1 MYPCPEHLWIKTPN
15 SNGLALVDICRNNNL
30 FILNGRMGTD
40 KDTGQF
46 TYRNSSVI
54 DYAIATAECFV
65 FLTEFGIIETDS
77 LFSDGHAIIKF
88 TVSSKI
94 KVTPPHKQKL
104 HKDNTSAKWKQNL
117 ASSFINN
124 INEENID
131 HIKYLCDVCP
141 CAPSSIDEITNT
153 ITVMFQNAA
162 AETFP
167 KQCSY
172 NHAFKRPWFGIKC
185 KQAQTCYYEA
195 KNIYK
200 CERSLSNKTLLQ
212 NASKNYKRTMNYF
225 NNQYKFKNAQTL
237 RTMHSKSSKEYW
249 KYIHRIGAKKSK
261 KSPSLDSLYNHFK
274 NINCNDITE
283 SNEFN
288 LDTSEPVNRSRTTR
302 WN

>member
-1 MYPCPEHLWIKTPN
+1 MLGVLYVPQEKSKFLNDDDFLQLDHEISITCSEFKHTILLGDMNARTATLPDFTCIDDFCADIQGIDPDTLSTLNKSHILTKCNVPLSRKSVDKKTN

-88 TVSSKI
+88 TVSSKT

-195 KNIYK
+195 KNIYT

-212 NASKNYKRTMNYF
+212 NHGR
-225 NNQYKFKNAQTL
+225 
-237 RTMHSKSSKEYW
+237 
-249 KYIHRIGAKKSK
+249 
-261 KSPSLDSLYNHFK
+261 
-274 NINCNDITE
+274 
-283 SNEFN
+283 
-288 LDTSEPVNRSRTTR
+288 
-302 WN
+302 